1 MLAAGDGGEKGEFVT
16 VLQTMICRPVL
27 TVDDPEESYRHGDL
41 QKTYNI
47 IDRRMVGQVEHL
59 FIRAEGP
66 QGCK

>member
-1 MLAAGDGGEKGEFVT
+1 MLAAGDGGEECEFVT
-16 VLQTMICRPVL
+16 VLQAMICRPVL
-27 TVDDPEESYRHGDL
+27 AVDYPEESDRRGNL